1 MTSDLRNYEV
11 RLIDFGES
19 FVGFDVDSSFE
30 IIRKGNAHTKAPELY
45 RDYHDTMIIDA
56 SKADV
61 WSLGVLTYSV
71 LFSKRNHHVD
81 GIKRFIKNVLVESVN
96 DRPNAMECV
105 RLLMNILYGISVD
118 GFERQ
123 NELERLLRDECANS
137 TEERSDSGLVMDCLY
152 MSLGELL

>member
-1 MTSDLRNYEV
+1 M
-11 RLIDFGES
+11 
-19 FVGFDVDSSFE
+19 
-30 IIRKGNAHTKAPELY
+30 
-45 RDYHDTMIIDA
+45 
-56 SKADV
+56 
-61 WSLGVLTYSV
+61 
-71 LFSKRNHHVD
+71 
-81 GIKRFIKNVLVESVN
+81 LVESVN
-96 DRPNAMECV
+96 GRPNAMECV

>member
-1 MTSDLRNYEV
+1 MIDV
-11 RLIDFGES
+11 RFDPHNLKNEGFHFDS
-19 FVGFDVDSSFE
+19 FVDAQCE
-30 IIRKGNAHTKAPELY
+30 CNAL
-45 RDYHDTMIIDA
+45 
-56 SKADV
+56 
-61 WSLGVLTYSV
+61 SLRLD
-71 LFSKRNHHVD
+71 VD

-123 NELERLLRDECANS
+123 NNLERLLRDECANS